1 MLSGQGRPVR
11 TPKFLYFDLGNVLL
25 FFDHRRAARQLAEL
39 AGVDEREVFEYVF
52 ASDLNSRCD
61 AGLVSGPE
69 FAAEFRER
77 FPCPADD
84 AAIYRAASEIFHVN
98 VPMKAIVGRLRDAG
112 YRLGIL
118 SNTCDMHF
126 DWFASGRYEPIPEA
140 FDVIVLSYQLRL
152 SKPDRAIYEHAA
164 HQAGV
169 APEDVFDT
177 DDIPANVEGARAA
190 GFDAVLFTSAAEYAA
205 ELRKRGVRFNY

>member
-1 MLSGQGRPVR
+1 MR

-25 FFDHRRAARQLAEL
+25 FFDHRLAARRLAAL
-39 AGVDEREVFEYVF
+39 AGTDEREVFEYVF

-69 FAAEFRER
+69 FAALFRER

-84 AAIYRAASEIFHVN
+84 DAIFRAASEIFRVN

-126 DWFASGRYEPIPEA
+126 DWFASGRYAPIPEA
-140 FDVIVLSYQLRL
+140 FDVIVLSYRLKL

-164 HQAGV
+164 SQAGV
-169 APEDVFDT
+169 APEDVFYT
-177 DDIPANVEGARAA
+177 DDIPANVEGAQAA
-190 GFDAVLFTSAAEYAA
+190 GFDAVPFISAAQYAA
-205 ELRKRGVRFNY
+205 DLRARGVRFNY